1 MILMIQLQLVQNV
14 LFVVDFSMLVAGLL
28 VAGLLVVVL
37 AMFDEWLE

>member
-1 MILMIQLQLVQNV
+1 MIQLQLVQNV